1 MKKLIIYISAAFFC
15 LITFSCSNS
24 FLWQDPAQPAIISP
38 DEVLISSDG
47 ATRDYSVYMPGVG
60 NANFTVVNTPYW
72 LNVETQS
79 GQFIDD
85 YATISCRVYPQSA
98 FSQSGIYKSLMIL
111 NIEGIGK
118 AQVTVGYVSGKLLD

>member
-38 DEVLISSDG
+38 DEILISSNDEK
-47 ATRDYSVYMPGVG
+47 TSDYSVYMPGAG
-60 NANFTVVNTPYW
+60 NANFTVVSTPYW
-72 LNVETQS
+72 LNVENQS
-79 GQFIDD
+79 GQFTDD
-85 YATISCRVYPQSA
+85 YATISCTVYPQSV
-98 FSQSGIYKSLMIL
+98 FSQSGVYKSLMIL

-118 AQVTVGYVSGKLLD
+118 AQVTVGYVSDK